1 MSRKKPARPLP
12 ARERQHDIE
21 AMIRVDHAG
30 EYGAVR
36 IYEGQLAVL
45 GARGSKASATPSGTW
60 RSRNSA
66 ISKAFDTLV
75 NERRVRPTA
84 LEPVWRVAGF
94 ALGAAT
100 ALLGEKAAMACTAA
114 VEEVIDEH
122 YASQIARLGDKDPE
136 LKETVE
142 DFRADEIAH
151 RDHALAHGAEEAPG
165 YRLLS
170 EGIKAGCRLAIA
182 LVRENMSEDRHALL
196 AAASRA
202 APRHGRRRAGCFR
215 ACSRPRSPTDPVF
228 NWIARP
234 GPRTGRRCSSNFS
247 SGCSR
252 RAPFRSAKCG

>member
-1 MSRKKPARPLP
+1 MARRKPRPAPP
-12 ARERQHDIE
+12 GTKATDDIA

-45 GARGSKASATPSGTW
+45 GNKPAAESIRRMAQEEQRHLET
-60 RSRNSA
+60 
-66 ISKAFDTLV
+66 FDRLI

-100 ALLGEKAAMACTAA
+100 ALMGEKAAMACTAA

-122 YASQIARLGDKDPE
+122 YAGQIARLGDDEKE
-136 LKETVE
+136 LKSTVA

-151 RDHALAHGAEEAPG
+151 RDEAIAQGAEGAPA

-170 EGIKAGCRLAIA
+170 ETIKAGCRLAIA
-182 LVRENMSEDRHALL
+182 LSTR
-196 AAASRA
+196 
-202 APRHGRRRAGCFR
+202 
-215 ACSRPRSPTDPVF
+215 
-228 NWIARP
+228 I
-234 GPRTGRRCSSNFS
+234 
-247 SGCSR
+247 
-252 RAPFRSAKCG
+252 